1 MDSQKLMTLLKRNE
15 GPKLDFKAK
24 LDLTTE
30 SGKKELAKDVLAI
43 ANSQGG
49 RGHILIGV
57 EDRTKKILGIEED
70 SYSEERIQQI
80 VSNRCEPPLNI
91 RYETVLIKD
100 RHVGVITVF
109 YSNKK
114 PHQMYQTGAFYI
126 RRGSTT
132 DFARRDEIAA
142 MLQQGGI
149 IHNEQIPLY
158 NVDSGVLDWK
168 MISDYLVRTNYPV
181 HEARAMR
188 EYCSLGLIYYD
199 RDEDIYNPTVG
210 AMLLFCHDLQRYM
223 PHASV
228 RVIDWIGTERK
239 EHWVTGTVVEMLD
252 RAMTIIG
259 SALEGSGYPTDV
271 IEEAIANAIVHRDYF
286 DHSREILIYLGKKRI
301 EISNPGSIHGKE
313 PLDNLTRENNPYRR
327 NNWLYHQLMILDEK
341 NRFNKYGLGLA
352 RIKGGLKNL
361 GKVRFINLRKIN
373 VFKVVLPGV
382 HIKDARNIEQK
393 KSM

>member
-1 MDSQKLMTLLKRNE
+1 MDSQKLATLLKRNE

-30 SGKKELAKDVLAI
+30 SGKKELAKDVMAI

-57 EDRTKKILGIEED
+57 EDRTKAIIGISQED
-70 SYSEERIQQI
+70 YSEERIQQI
-80 VSNRCEPPLNI
+80 VSNRCEPPLSI
-91 RYETVLIKD
+91 RYETVSIKD
-100 RHVGVITVF
+100 RLVGVITIF

-149 IHNEQIPLY
+149 IHNEQIPMF
-158 NVDSGVLDWK
+158 NVDYTVLNWDLF
-168 MISDYLVRTNYPV
+168 SAYLERINYPIR
-181 HEARAMR
+181 EQKALR
-188 EYCSLGLIYYD
+188 EYCNLGLMYFD
-199 RDEDIYNPTVG
+199 RDEDMYCPTVG
-210 AMLLFCHDLQRYM
+210 AMLLFCSDLQRYM

-228 RVIDWIGTERK
+228 RIVNWITADRQ
-239 EHWVTGTVVEMLD
+239 EHWVNGTVIDLLD
-252 RAMTIIG
+252 RSMEII
-259 SALEGSGYPTDV
+259 SAAVGDSGYPIEA

-286 DHSREILIYLGKKRI
+286 DHSREILIYLGRKRI
-301 EISNPGSIHGKE
+301 EISNPGCIHGKE

-327 NNWLYHQLMILDEK
+327 NNWLYHQLMVIDEK
-341 NRFNKYGLGLA
+341 NRFTKFGLGLA
-352 RIKGGLKNL
+352 RIKGALKYA
-361 GKVRFINLRKIN
+361 GQVRFINSRKIN
-373 VFKVVLPGV
+373 MFKVVLPGV
-382 HIKDARNIEQK
+382 AQATRK
-393 KSM
+393 KQPEKS

>member
-1 MDSQKLMTLLKRNE
+1 MDSQKLLTLLKRNE
-15 GPKLDFKAK
+15 GPKLDFKAQ

-49 RGHILIGV
+49 RGHILIGI
-57 EDRTKKILGIEED
+57 EDRSRSVIGIDVE

-80 VSNRCEPPLNI
+80 VSNRCEPPLSI
-91 RYETVLIKD
+91 RYETVEIKD
-100 RHVGVITVF
+100 KWVGVITIF

-158 NVDSGVLDWK
+158 NVDHTVLDWGRVTA
-168 MISDYLVRTNYPV
+168 YLKRTNYPIS
-181 HEARAMR
+181 ESQDMR
-188 EYCSLGLIYYD
+188 EYCNLGLLYYD
-199 RDEDIYNPTVG
+199 RDEEMYSPTVG
-210 AMLLFCHDLQRYM
+210 AMLLFCSDLQRYM
-223 PHASV
+223 PHASLRIV
-228 RVIDWIGTERK
+228 NWITADRE
-239 EHWVTGTVVEMLD
+239 EYWVKGTVVELLD
-252 RAMTIIG
+252 RSMEIIIRAIG
-259 SALEGSGYPTDV
+259 ESGYPIEA
-271 IEEAIANAIVHRDYF
+271 IEEALANAIVHRDYF
-286 DHSREILIYLGKKRI
+286 DHSREILVYLGRKRI
-301 EISNPGSIHGKE
+301 EISNPGCIHGKE

-341 NRFNKYGLGLA
+341 KRFNKYGMGLA
-352 RIKGGLKNL
+352 RIKGVLKSQ
-361 GKVRFINLRKIN
+361 GPVRFINLRKIN
-373 VFKVVLPGV
+373 MFKVVLPGV
-382 HIKDARNIEQK
+382 AHVKHGR
-393 KSM
+393 

>member
-1 MDSQKLMTLLKRNE
+1 MDSQKLLTLLKRNE
-15 GPKLDFKAK
+15 GPKLDFKAQ

-57 EDRTKKILGIEED
+57 EDRSKAIIGIDPE

-80 VSNRCEPPLNI
+80 VSNRCEPPLSI
-91 RYETVLIKD
+91 RYETVHIKD
-100 RHVGVITVF
+100 KSVGVITIF

-114 PHQMYQTGAFYI
+114 PHQMYQTGAFYV

-158 NVDSGVLDWK
+158 NVNETVLDWER
-168 MISDYLVRTNYPV
+168 IAAYLKRTNYPV
-181 HEARAMR
+181 QDPNSMR
-188 EYCSLGLIYYD
+188 EYCNIGLMYFD
-199 RDEDIYNPTVG
+199 RDEEMYCPTVG
-210 AMLLFCHDLQRYM
+210 AMLLFCPDLQRYM
-223 PHASV
+223 PHASLRIV
-228 RVIDWIGTERK
+228 NWITAERQ
-239 EHWVTGTVVEMLD
+239 EHWVNGTVIELMD
-252 RAMTIIG
+252 RSMDIIVK
-259 SALEGSGYPTDV
+259 ALEGSVYPIEA
-271 IEEAIANAIVHRDYF
+271 IEEALANAIVHRDYF
-286 DHSREILIYLGKKRI
+286 DHSREILVYLGRKRI
-301 EISNPGSIHGKE
+301 EISNPGCIHGKE

-341 NRFNKYGLGLA
+341 NRFNKQGMGLA
-352 RIKGGLKNL
+352 RIKGVLKNH

-373 VFKVVLPGV
+373 MFKVVLPGV
-382 HIKDARNIEQK
+382 TQVKRDKSSK
-393 KSM
+393 KET